1 MDTLQVFTLA
11 TGVLYIIFEIRQK
24 NFMWVVG
31 IATSL
36 AAMWVFFREGLY
48 ASFGL
53 NTYYFITSFVGLW
66 HWRRDKKKLENSW
79 VGEAGQDAVCGESD
93 SSVSGVV
100 AGDCSGVGA
109 GDGSGVE
116 TGDCSGVGTVGLSG
130 VGTGVCSGV
139 GTSDGSG
146 VGTGDCS
153 GVETVGLSGVGTG
166 GQGDVIVLNRLSLK
180 TIFVSLLVTVVGS
193 VLLSRGM
200 TYFHELGILAENPM
214 SLLDSVTAVLSAVA
228 TWWLVKSYRAQWW
241 LWVVA
246 DALSV
251 ALCVMQGMWPM
262 ALLYVVYVAS
272 AVYGLFYWKKHGVY
286 V

>member
-1 MDTLQVFTLA
+1 MDLMQIFTLV
-11 TGVLYIIFEIRQK
+11 TGVLYIIFEILQK

-36 AAMWVFFREGLY
+36 AAMWVFFREGLF

-66 HWRRDKKKLENSW
+66 HWRRDKKRLE
-79 VGEAGQDAVCGESD
+79 
-93 SSVSGVV
+93 SVSGND
-100 AGDCSGVGA
+100 AGCGDDGSGRGSPA
-109 GDGSGVE
+109 SGSGDGSFCA
-116 TGDCSGVGTVGLSG
+116 DCSSASAGFVRT
-130 VGTGVCSGV
+130 
-139 GTSDGSG
+139 
-146 VGTGDCS
+146 
-153 GVETVGLSGVGTG
+153 EG
-166 GQGDVIVLNRLSLK
+166 GEAAHGDVIVLNRLSLR
-180 TIFVSLLVTVVGS
+180 TVLVSLLVTVLGS

-200 TYFHELGILAENPM
+200 TYFHEVGVLAENPM

-241 LWVVA
+241 LWIVA

-251 ALCVMQGMWPM
+251 TLCAMQGMWPM

-272 AVYGLFYWKKHGVY
+272 AVYGLSYWKKHGVY
-286 V
+286 LE